1 MRFKVIAA
9 LVLATAS
16 FALPA
21 WAQTSANPARTYVI
35 VHGAWGGG
43 WDWLTMDS
51 LLTARGHKVHRVT
64 LTGLGSRVHLANA
77 QVGLETHITD
87 VVNHVRWEKLRDV
100 ILVGHSYGGMII
112 MGAADQLGDRVQRM
126 VFVDAIVAEPG
137 ESVMDIMPA
146 SFVNTVRA
154 NTRDSLIYQSGPE
167 PDTVPRGVAQ
177 PLRTF
182 TDGLRYDKARV
193 VAMPATYIHTVMPT
207 QVPDAFQRFADR
219 ARAYGWQM
227 VQMQADHVPNRS
239 KPRELVELLLQI
251 R

>member
-1 MRFKVIAA
+1 MRNVRFFI
-9 LVLATAS
+9 VLAVLLCLAP
-16 FALPA
+16 PA
-21 WAQTSANPARTYVI
+21 PAQTLAPARTYVI

-43 WDWLTMDS
+43 WDWLTVDS

-77 QVGLETHITD
+77 QIGLDTHVTD

-126 VFVDAIVAEPG
+126 VFIDAIVAEPG

-146 SFVNTVRA
+146 PFVNAVRA

-177 PLRTF
+177 PIRTF
-182 TDGLRYDKARV
+182 TDGLRYEPARI
-193 VAMPATYIHTVMPT
+193 AKIPATYIHTVLPT

-219 ARAYGWQM
+219 ARALGWQM
-227 VQMQADHVPNRS
+227 IQMKADHVPERS
-239 KPRELVELLLQI
+239 APRELVELMLQI

>member
-1 MRFKVIAA
+1 MRSRLIA
-9 LVLATAS
+9 VLAWV
-16 FALPA
+16 ALAITPQA
-21 WAQTSANPARTYVI
+21 WAQTTAAPARTYVI

-43 WDWLTMDS
+43 WDWLTVDS

-64 LTGLGSRVHLANA
+64 LTGLGSRVHLASA
-77 QVGLETHITD
+77 QVGLETHVTD

-100 ILVGHSYGGMII
+100 TLIGHSYGGMII
-112 MGAADQLGDRVQRM
+112 MGAADQLRDRVRRM

-146 SFVNTVRA
+146 SFVNAVRA
-154 NTRDSLIYQSGPE
+154 NTRDTLIYQSGPE

-177 PLRTF
+177 PLKTF

-207 QVPDAFQRFADR
+207 QVPDAFQKFADR

-227 VQMQADHVPNRS
+227 MQMQADHVPNRS
-239 KPRELVELLLQI
+239 KPRELVDLLLQI